1 MAADR
6 LRSELAGR
14 GVAVTA
20 VETRPAAA
28 ADWMGGALDG
38 AHAVVVVGGDGAV
51 RLVAPAAAARSVPLW
66 HAPTGTENLFARAFG
81 MRADAGAIVG
91 ALEAGR
97 MRALDLGQAN
107 GEPFVLMASIGF
119 DADVVHELAAVRR
132 GAISHLSYAAP
143 ILRVA
148 RRWTPPRVR
157 WRVDGEQEEL
167 GEGMVVIGNLPNYGV
182 GLNPAAS
189 AVPDD
194 GELDAVF
201 LPARSALELAAWV
214 PLLRLG
220 LHQRHPKLRERRG
233 RVIEVDC
240 EPGSR
245 VQLDGDAVHG
255 SDGLVAL
262 RATVDPGRLP
272 VLLSAAAARV

>member
-1 MAADR
+1 M
-6 LRSELAGR
+6 
-14 GVAVTA
+14 
-20 VETRPAAA
+20 VETRPQAASEWLGA
-28 ADWMGGALDG
+28 ALGAVD
-38 AHAVVVVGGDGAV
+38 AVVVVGGDGAV
-51 RLVAPAAAARSVPLW
+51 RLVAPAAAERGVPLW

-81 MRADAGAIVG
+81 MRADAAAIVR
-91 ALEAGR
+91 ALEAR
-97 MRALDLGQAN
+97 SLRLLDLPRAN

-148 RRWTPPRVR
+148 RAWTPPRIS
-157 WRVDGEQEEL
+157 WRIDGEREDL
-167 GEGMVVIGNLPNYGV
+167 GTGMVVIGNLPNYGV

-189 AVPDD
+189 AIPDD

-201 LPARSALELAAWV
+201 LPAGSSLELAAWV

-220 LHQRHPKLRERRG
+220 LHQRHPHLRERRG
-233 RVIEVDC
+233 RVVEVIC
-240 EPGSR
+240 EPSSR

-255 SDGLVAL
+255 GNGVPVLVAS
-262 RATVDPGRLP
+262 VEPGRLA
-272 VLLSAAAARV
+272 VLLPVGQRRV